1 MPQAVKTSQAPTA
14 IGPYSQGII
23 TGNFVY
29 TSGQIPL
36 DPKNGQMAADI
47 KQATKRSLENIKAVL
62 DEAGSGLDRIV
73 KTTVYLKDMADF
85 QAMNEVYAT
94 YFQEPFPAR
103 SCVQVAKLPLDAL
116 VEIEAIAVTMD
127 NGQWTMDNGDKRQ
140 WAG

>member
-36 DPKNGQMAADI
+36 DPNNGRMAADI

-127 NGQWTMDNGDKRQ
+127 NGQWTMDN
-140 WAG
+140 